1 MSGSQ
6 DVRLPLAPIRTFSLT
21 HPLLLPTHPR
31 LLAPP
36 VSHHLLPKFTLTPPP
51 DKTEE
56 VRRLG
61 LGRLLDDMSRKM
73 QRKVQSSSK
82 KEGEKD
88 PLKIL
93 VHSTHD
99 TALAGLLSTLDVY
112 DDK

>member
-1 MSGSQ
+1 MY
-6 DVRLPLAPIRTFSLT
+6 VPLPLVSSLLTLTYSPSPPFHAPAQ
-21 HPLLLPTHPR
+21 PLLTFPL
-31 LLAPP
+31 
-36 VSHHLLPKFTLTPPP
+36 P

>member
-1 MSGSQ
+1 MVNEWFSGCTLLDSSS
-6 DVRLPLAPIRTFSLT
+6 PSHSPSPTHP
-21 HPLLLPTHPR
+21 HPLLSS
-31 LLAPP
+31 PP
-36 VSHHLLPKFTLTPPP
+36 TLTFPLP

>member
-1 MSGSQ
+1 
-6 DVRLPLAPIRTFSLT
+6 
-21 HPLLLPTHPR
+21 
-31 LLAPP
+31 
-36 VSHHLLPKFTLTPPP
+36 
-51 DKTEE
+51 
-56 VRRLG
+56 
-61 LGRLLDDMSRKM
+61 MSRKM

>member
-6 DVRLPLAPIRTFSLT
+6 AVRLPSIASIPVPVQYAYPASPILLSFPLALSSPPSLT
-21 HPLLLPTHPR
+21 LPL
-31 LLAPP
+31 
-36 VSHHLLPKFTLTPPP
+36 P